1 METYLRIRNNLF
13 LVWGGDAP
21 NPLHSIPL
29 CRPSRPGK
37 TKSRQRFAV
46 GIPFYWVQ
54 LETFVHLGVPSWKPC
69 ADLGHARGYAGVIV
83 FLIAQV
89 AEHAGGVAAAE
100 LT

>member
-21 NPLHSIPL
+21 NPFIPLRSIPL

-54 LETFVHLGVPSWKPC
+54 LETFLYLEKVQLETVLVC
-69 ADLGHARGYAGVIV
+69 AAGN
-83 FLIAQV
+83 LSAD
-89 AEHAGGVAAAE
+89 
-100 LT
+100 